1 MYHCGAAVPFSLFS
15 LVLPDIRRFHDT
27 AMRSLDEF
35 ACGKLAA
42 LERAQ
47 LRRTPVVTARQG
59 IYAERG
65 GRRLLSFSCND
76 YLNLS
81 GHPAIIK
88 AAVEAAQRYGVGAG
102 ASRLVTG
109 NHPLYDEL
117 ESRLARLKGADAAC
131 VFGSG
136 YLANIGIIPA
146 LAGPGDLVLVDE
158 LSHACIN
165 GGAKLSG
172 ATVRHYRHCDVAA
185 AKALLDAHRASH
197 VRALIVTDGVFSM
210 DGDLAPLAALSRLA
224 GQYDA
229 WLLADDA
236 HGLGVVGR
244 GRGSAFANGP
254 ADVPL
259 QMGTL
264 SKAVGAYGGYL
275 CASRPVIDL
284 MRTRARSFIYSTGL
298 PPPVVAAA
306 IAALELI
313 EREPDYVAEP
323 LRKARLFTRALN
335 LPEAQSAIVPVIVG
349 ETDATLAASQMLEDE
364 GFLVVPIRPPTVPRR
379 HRAAALCLHRATS
392 RRRDRAACRRRAQPR
407 AGTRDVSAI
416 FVTATGTDVGKTF
429 VAASL
434 IRHLRQQGHEVE
446 AIKPV
451 VSGFDPNE
459 AAASDPGMLLD
470 ALGLPV
476 TAGRNRTDFAVALS
490 RSAVARS
497 RGQHGRPPHRCR
509 GSRRVLPERGRQR
522 RDVLLIEGVGG
533 IMVPLDD
540 QRTILDVMMALRLP
554 LILVTGSY
562 LGSISHTLTALDSL
576 FTRDMNVMAVIVS
589 ETPGS
594 AVPLD
599 EVVATIGRFA
609 EPVIGL
615 PRSGPRAGDPG
626 DGQNLGQLF
635 GAKRDR

>member
-1 MYHCGAAVPFSLFS
+1 
-15 LVLPDIRRFHDT
+15 
-27 AMRSLDEF
+27 MRSLDEF
-35 ACGKLAA
+35 AYGKLAT

-59 IYAERG
+59 IYVERS

-109 NHPLYDEL
+109 NHPLYEEL
-117 ESRLARLKGADAAC
+117 ERRLARLKGADAAC

-185 AKALLDAHRASH
+185 AKALLAAHRASYA
-197 VRALIVTDGVFSM
+197 RALIVTDGVFSM
-210 DGDLAPLAALSRLA
+210 DGDLAPLAELSRLA
-224 GQYDA
+224 EQYDA

-264 SKAVGAYGGYL
+264 SKAIGAYGGYL
-275 CASRPVIDL
+275 CASRPVVDL

-298 PPPVVAAA
+298 PPPVIAAA

-313 EREPDYVAEP
+313 EREPDYVAQP
-323 LRKARLFTRALN
+323 LLKARLFTRALN

-349 ETDATLAASQMLEDE
+349 ATDATLSASKMLEDE
-364 GFLVVPIRPPTVPRR
+364 GFLVVPIRPPTVP
-379 HRAAALCLHRATS
+379 
-392 RRRDRAACRRRAQPR
+392 P
-407 AGTRDVSAI
+407 GT
-416 FVTATGTDVGKTF
+416 
-429 VAASL
+429 
-434 IRHLRQQGHEVE
+434 
-446 AIKPV
+446 
-451 VSGFDPNE
+451 
-459 AAASDPGMLLD
+459 
-470 ALGLPV
+470 
-476 TAGRNRTDFAVALS
+476 
-490 RSAVARS
+490 AR
-497 RGQHGRPPHRCR
+497 
-509 GSRRVLPERGRQR
+509 L
-522 RDVLLIEGVGG
+522 
-533 IMVPLDD
+533 
-540 QRTILDVMMALRLP
+540 
-554 LILVTGSY
+554 
-562 LGSISHTLTALDSL
+562 
-576 FTRDMNVMAVIVS
+576 
-589 ETPGS
+589 
-594 AVPLD
+594 
-599 EVVATIGRFA
+599 RFA
-609 EPVIGL
+609 FTAQHPDTEIERL
-615 PRSGPRAGDPG
+615 AGVVRIHV
-626 DGQNLGQLF
+626 LEH
-635 GAKRDR
+635 AT